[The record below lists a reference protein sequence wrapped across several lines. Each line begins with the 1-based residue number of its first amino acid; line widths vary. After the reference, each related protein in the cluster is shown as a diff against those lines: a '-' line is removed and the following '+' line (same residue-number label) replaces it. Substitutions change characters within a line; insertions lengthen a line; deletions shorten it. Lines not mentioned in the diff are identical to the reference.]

1 MLTGVVD
8 IFMLVDNVKGGRIK
22 CPYSVSTKPTN
33 FQNKMT
39 NSTATFSI
47 TYQVPYPSAGLL
59 EEWRTQTF
67 STRNEAEKMIK
78 FYRSCGSPAKMI

>member
-1 MLTGVVD
+1 
-8 IFMLVDNVKGGRIK
+8 
-22 CPYSVSTKPTN
+22 
-33 FQNKMT
+33 MT

-47 TYQVPYPSAGLL
+47 TYQVPYPSEGLL